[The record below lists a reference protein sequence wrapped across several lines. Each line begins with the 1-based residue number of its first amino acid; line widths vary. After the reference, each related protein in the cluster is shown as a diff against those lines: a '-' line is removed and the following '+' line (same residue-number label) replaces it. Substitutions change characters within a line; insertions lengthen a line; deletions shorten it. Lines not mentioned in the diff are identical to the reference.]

1 MMVVTTL
8 FVWGMD
14 TVHVKQTRI
23 PILIDRV
30 DNVLF
35 YLRVDAQ
42 EAEVLDEVVLRFAEP
57 VNLDEVEA
65 VKLYYSGTEAPQRA
79 GQLHYAP
86 VHQYVS
92 SHVPGKTRC
101 ANPSYSLKVE
111 EVIAPVNEVTFSPG
125 YKLFPGINYFWVSL
139 QMIPNTSLLSTI
151 DVELSSVKLDGQEAP
166 LDRKS
171 VV

>member
-92 SHVPGKTRC
+92 SHVPGKTR
-101 ANPSYSLKVE
+101 
-111 EVIAPVNEVTFSPG
+111 APTLLLAQGGGGDRPG
-125 YKLFPGINYFWVSL
+125 ERGD
-139 QMIPNTSLLSTI
+139 LLAG
-151 DVELSSVKLDGQEAP
+151 L
-166 LDRKS
+166 
-171 VV
+171 